1 MLTRAAALANGAA
14 APSSPFSPM
23 LPAAPLTC
31 LVVDDNEMNRL
42 NLEHLIEL
50 TPQLE
55 LAASFANGVDCLNF
69 FTNGG
74 RADVL
79 FLDIE
84 MPRLT
89 GLELVRILPEP
100 PPAIVLVTSH
110 RAYAVDAF
118 DLSVTDYLV
127 KPVELPRFLQ
137 AVQRVVE
144 HRQAGPVPSEPS
156 PAAPAA
162 ESEFLFVKVNK
173 KLVQVRLDDIL
184 YVEALSDYC
193 VLVLDKQK
201 LIVYST
207 LRRLEERLA
216 ASHFVRVHRS
226 YIINMRRVETV
237 EDHMVQ
243 FAKVEVPVGKSYQEG
258 FQRQL
263 KAF

>member
-1 MLTRAAALANGAA
+1 MLL
-14 APSSPFSPM
+14 S
-23 LPAAPLTC
+23 APLTC

-55 LAASFANGVDCLNF
+55 LVASFANGLDCLNF
-69 FTNGG
+69 FTQGG
-74 RADVL
+74 QADIL

-84 MPRLT
+84 MPQLT
-89 GLELVRILPEP
+89 GLDLVRILPVP
-100 PPAIVLVTSH
+100 PPDIVLVTSH
-110 RAYAVDAF
+110 RDYAVDAF
-118 DLSVTDYLV
+118 DLSVSDYVV

-137 AVQRVVE
+137 AVQRVVKG
-144 HRQAGPVPSEPS
+144 RQ
-156 PAAPAA
+156 AAPAA
-162 ESEFLFVKVNK
+162 TKPQASLAASATENEFLFVKVNK

-184 YVEALSDYC
+184 YIEALSDYC

-207 LRRLEERLA
+207 LRRIEERLP
-216 ASHFVRVHRS
+216 SPRFVRVHRS
-226 YIINMRRVETV
+226 YIINMRRIEAV
-237 EDHMVQ
+237 EDHIVQ

-263 KAF
+263 KEF